1 VNKEL
6 MATATKKAVA
16 AVALCAVLQLSLW
29 FYSLSRPSVSDLVTA
44 SFLFIIVFYPA
55 VFEFHARKMKTSRR
69 LSCEPPLDS
78 N

>member
-6 MATATKKAVA
+6 MATARRRAIA
-16 AVALCAVLQLSLW
+16 AVALSAVLQLSLW
-29 FYSLSRPSVSDLVTA
+29 FYSLSHPSVSDLVTA
-44 SFLFIIVFYPA
+44 SFLFVIVFYPA
-55 VFEFHARKMKTSRR
+55 VFEYHARKMKTARR

>member
-1 VNKEL
+1 
-6 MATATKKAVA
+6 MATATKKAIA

-29 FYSLSRPSVSDLVTA
+29 FYSLSHPSVSDLVTA
-44 SFLFIIVFYPA
+44 SFLFVIVFYPA
-55 VFEFHARKMKTSRR
+55 VFEYHARKMKTPRM

>member
-1 VNKEL
+1 
-6 MATATKKAVA
+6 MATATKKAIA

-29 FYSLSRPSVSDLVTA
+29 FYSLSHPSVSDLVTA
-44 SFLFIIVFYPA
+44 SFLFVIVFYPA
-55 VFEFHARKMKTSRR
+55 VFEYHARKMKIPRM